1 MALTQP
7 MRAVGVFNNRRH
19 AEAALEELRAVDFPM
34 NQVSVIARN
43 GEQTIVADNKAQEGT
58 TIGAIA
64 GGTVGGLV
72 GLVVG
77 LGTLAAIPGV
87 GPVAFLGAAATA
99 LATTLTSGV
108 LGATAG
114 GLLGALIGYGIPEE
128 QATVYRDRIH
138 QGDYFVMVEGS
149 EADVRQAE
157 AILSR
162 WHIQELRIYNATD
175 AHAIPRP
182 SGPVAPRRSIHS
194 QPRL

>member
-7 MRAVGVFNNRRH
+7 MRAVGVFNRPNDL
-19 AEAALEELRAVDFPM
+19 EAALAELRDVSFPM
-34 NQVSVIARN
+34 NQVSVIGRDAERRLV
-43 GEQTIVADNKAQEGT
+43 TDNKAQEIT
-58 TIGAIA
+58 TAGAIA
-64 GGTVGGLV
+64 GGAVGGVV
-72 GLVVG
+72 GLLIG

-99 LATTLTSGV
+99 LATTLTTGM

-114 GLLGALIGYGIPEE
+114 GLLGALIGYGIPED

-157 AILSR
+157 AVLGR
-162 WHIQELRIYNATD
+162 WHIQELRIYNATEPYT
-175 AHAIPRP
+175 IPRP
-182 SGPVAPRRSIHS
+182 TDSM
-194 QPRL
+194 QPR